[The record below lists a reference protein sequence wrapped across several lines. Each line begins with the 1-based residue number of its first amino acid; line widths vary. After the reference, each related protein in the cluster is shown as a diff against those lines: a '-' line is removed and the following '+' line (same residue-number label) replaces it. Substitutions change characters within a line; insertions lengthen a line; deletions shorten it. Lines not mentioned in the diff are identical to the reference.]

1 MIEAVVAY
9 ARVWLDHWRKA
20 EPIVDP
26 AYKQEILK
34 RRKTVKEYYL
44 AHSPG
49 GEMLKKLFGKEK
61 SHLIESLLF

>member
-9 ARVWLDHWRKA
+9 AHVWLEHWRKA
-20 EPIVDP
+20 EPIKDP
-26 AYKQEILK
+26 AYKQEILS
-34 RRKTVKEYYL
+34 RRKIIKEYYL

-49 GEMLKKLFGKEK
+49 GEMLKKLFGEEK